1 MRLPTLSVVALLLVA
16 GAGCGDDAGQPTG
29 PESSPL
35 SAVAT
40 AEATAAVPLSFV
52 QISAGAEHACGV
64 ASDGKAWCWGDGTNG
79 QLGDGTE
86 VGKLT
91 PVAVAAP

>member
-1 MRLPTLSVVALLLVA
+1 MGVGGELGNGSTANRFSPVRVSGNIDFLS
-16 GAGCGDDAGQPTG
+16 
-29 PESSPL
+29 
-35 SAVAT
+35 
-40 AEATAAVPLSFV
+40 
-52 QISAGAEHACGV
+52 ISAGFAFSCGV
-64 ASDGKAWCWGDGTNG
+64 AEGGKAWCWGDGTNG